1 MSAHPHRRSG
11 FSRGAPMSFHRFIPV
26 IGTLLVG
33 AACGS
38 FRGDPAVA
46 VTAEDATLNSRW
58 HANLASPAN
67 LAGAVQMNGSASMA
81 PGSGGSNTTITLN
94 LANASPGGIH
104 PWAAHRG
111 QCGAGMDEGLLDR
124 ARRISRSRSI
134 RMVKRPRPL
143 RCPSRHP
150 GPAAISWLF
159 RPQWPIQERSS
170 PAAILRRRPNDAPR
184 GGPARSPRG

>member
-1 MSAHPHRRSG
+1 
-11 FSRGAPMSFHRFIPV
+11 MSFRRFIPV
-26 IGTLLVG
+26 IGTLFV
-33 AACGS
+33 AAGCGS

-81 PGSGGSNTTITLN
+81 PGSGGGNTTITLN

-111 QCGAGMDEGLLDR
+111 QCGVGMDEGLLGSGE
-124 ARRISRSRSI
+124 AYQ
-134 RMVKRPRPL
+134 PL
-143 RCPSRHP
+143 KVDSDGKATETATVSFPTPKTGSYFVVVQASMAN
-150 GPAAISWLF
+150 PATIVACGNL
-159 RPQWPIQERSS
+159 
-170 PAAILRRRPNDAPR
+170 AP
-184 GGPARSPRG
+184 PTQ